1 MLFYGNNRI
10 TYAKDEIASL
20 RQTSGSVSLESGK
33 MNKAWSRLSSDKWQP
48 KVYIYLPADFAGNLQ
63 VQIGSGSLQSTT
75 NLQAASASF
84 ETASGKMV
92 LGDVGADGQLALT
105 NHSGSTNA
113 GSLSGEQ
120 CVLDNASGRLT
131 TGIITSLKAGSLTNA
146 SGKLTVG
153 NIPPDK

>member
-105 NHSGSTNA
+105 NHSGSTSA
-113 GSLSGEQ
+113 GSLSGGTMCAGQRQRQAYHRNHHISE
-120 CVLDNASGRLT
+120 GRLSYQR
-131 TGIITSLKAGSLTNA
+131 IR
-146 SGKLTVG
+146 
-153 NIPPDK
+153 